1 MLVLTVWLIYNDR
14 ERRDDKID
22 LFRGEQATDQLRITF
37 APGDSASRSIYRFKF
52 SREEARRYLA
62 NVVGSLRFDQDP
74 AEKIQISAVTAPPVM
89 YHVTDL
95 EDAEEPIMSLVDQV
109 LYTDITHDYD

>member
-22 LFRGEQATDQLRITF
+22 VFRGESATDQLRVTF
-37 APGDSASRSIYRFKF
+37 TPGDSASHSIYRFKF

-62 NVVGSLRFDQDP
+62 NVFGALRFDQDP
-74 AEKIQISAVTAPPVM
+74 AEKIQISPVTGPPVM
-89 YHVTDL
+89 YHVSDL
-95 EDAEEPIMSLVDQV
+95 EDAEEPIMATVDQV
-109 LYTDITHDYD
+109 LYTDITRDYD

>member
-22 LFRGEQATDQLRITF
+22 VFRGESATDQLRVTF
-37 APGDSASRSIYRFKF
+37 TPGDSASHSIYRFKF

-62 NVVGSLRFDQDP
+62 NVFGSLRFDQDP

-95 EDAEEPIMSLVDQV
+95 EDAEEPMMALVDQV